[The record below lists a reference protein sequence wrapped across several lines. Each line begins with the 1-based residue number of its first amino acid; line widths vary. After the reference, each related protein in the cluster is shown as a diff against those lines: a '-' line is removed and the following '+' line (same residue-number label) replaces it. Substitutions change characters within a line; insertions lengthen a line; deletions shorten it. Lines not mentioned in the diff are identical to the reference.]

1 MNLSSKGGPAAV
13 SSYAPTTA
21 QQRPSNLTLQ
31 VKSRTVIR
39 TFFRATH
46 TPTTLRPAPPGAR
59 KSSQTMVAPC
69 HLGQHRTPGGATDTP
84 PEPVDEEHL
93 QRHVR
98 GAGCDKD
105 HERTAEAPIPR
116 RKPSRKKP

>member
-1 MNLSSKGGPAAV
+1 
-13 SSYAPTTA
+13 
-21 QQRPSNLTLQ
+21 
-31 VKSRTVIR
+31 
-39 TFFRATH
+39 
-46 TPTTLRPAPPGAR
+46 
-59 KSSQTMVAPC
+59 MVAPC

-105 HERTAEAPIPR
+105 HERTAEAPDPAQEALAQEALTGQRDQPKDNPKAEILRYATDISPTS
-116 RKPSRKKP
+116 PLLL